1 MFGKQLPGPA
11 DGAVPGQFLID
22 IMIEEEQDIQSHRT
36 VIDQLAVAG
45 YILKK
50 SNKAYLKEYNRIN
63 GLLATIT
70 IIGLGGFIQKSQ
82 VQCIFESSVKAVLR
96 YSIC

>member
-22 IMIEEEQDIQSHRT
+22 IMIEEEQDIQSHGT

-50 SNKAYLKEYNRIN
+50 
-63 GLLATIT
+63 
-70 IIGLGGFIQKSQ
+70 
-82 VQCIFESSVKAVLR
+82 
-96 YSIC
+96 